1 MTTTGASSLSP
12 VARGE
17 PVAQSGLPLV
27 ELRGITKTFPGV
39 VANDSVD
46 LVLTAG
52 EVHCLLGEN
61 GAGKSTLMQILSG
74 MYRPDSGEVRLN
86 GEPVVIDSARTALDL
101 GIGMVYQHNT
111 LIPGFSVLENLM
123 LGPAGALRLDRKKAT
138 ASFRDMAA
146 KLGVDIDPAAI
157 TGDLALG
164 RQQQVEI
171 IKVLVSG
178 PRVLILDE
186 PTAMLTPREVV
197 ELEKVLASLKSRG
210 LAVVFITHKLR
221 EAFAVAD
228 RMTVLRLG
236 RVAGRLGPEDLQ
248 GCDLEVVRRQ
258 ILSIMFGN
266 EADVVAGT
274 PEMTGTAATAPRIRR
289 SLPGEAALIVEAMS
303 VKPGRQEVEIRDISF
318 EVRPGEIFGIA
329 GVDGNGQQEL
339 AEAIVGQ
346 KPVAHG
352 RVSFAGRDITHAS
365 VAQRQ
370 QMGLRFVTDDRLGEA
385 TVPSMPVSI
394 NLLLKRIGHR
404 PFWGRTGKMSSA
416 QVCEA
421 AERLVEEFA
430 IRTPGVD
437 TECGNL
443 SGGNVQKVI
452 LARELSFD
460 PRLVV
465 YNKPTYGLDAM
476 TTVAIRERVRRL
488 SEESGVSAVLISTDL
503 EELVDLSDRIGVM
516 FRGRLVGIV
525 ENEGDDVE
533 EKVGALMLGETGE
546 PR

>member
-1 MTTTGASSLSP
+1 MSTTGASFLSP
-12 VARGE
+12 VAGSE
-17 PVAQSGLPLV
+17 PVAQSGHPLV
-27 ELRGITKTFPGV
+27 ELRGVTKAFPGV

-46 LVLTAG
+46 LVLNAG

-74 MYRPDSGEVRLN
+74 MYRPDSGEVRVD
-86 GEPVVIDSARTALDL
+86 GEPAVIDSTRAALDL

-123 LGPAGALRLDRKKAT
+123 LGPAGALRLDRKKA
-138 ASFRDMAA
+138 AVRFREMAT
-146 KLGVDIDPAAI
+146 KLGVDIDPRAI

-178 PRVLILDE
+178 SRVLILDE
-186 PTAMLTPREVV
+186 PTAMLTPREAL
-197 ELEKVLASLKSRG
+197 ELEKVLGSLKGGG

-228 RMTVLRLG
+228 RMTVLRRG
-236 RVAGRLGPEDLQ
+236 RVAGRLGPEDLR
-248 GCDLEVVRRQ
+248 GRDIEVVRRQ

-266 EADVVAGT
+266 EADVVAAA
-274 PEMTGTAATAPRIRR
+274 PEMTGTAAVRRTRR

-303 VKPGRQEVEIRDISF
+303 IKPGRQEVGIRDISF
-318 EVRPGEIFGIA
+318 AVRPGEIFGIA

-339 AEAIVGQ
+339 AEAIAGQ

-352 RVSFAGRDITHAS
+352 RLIFAGRDITRAS
-365 VAQRQ
+365 VARRQ

-385 TVPSMPVSI
+385 TVPSMPVSV

-404 PFWGRTGKMSSA
+404 PFWGRTGKMSYA

-421 AERLVEEFA
+421 AGRLVEEFD

-460 PRLVV
+460 PKLVV

-525 ENEGDDVE
+525 ENDGDDVE
-533 EKVGALMLGETGE
+533 ERVGALMLGEAGG
-546 PR
+546 RR